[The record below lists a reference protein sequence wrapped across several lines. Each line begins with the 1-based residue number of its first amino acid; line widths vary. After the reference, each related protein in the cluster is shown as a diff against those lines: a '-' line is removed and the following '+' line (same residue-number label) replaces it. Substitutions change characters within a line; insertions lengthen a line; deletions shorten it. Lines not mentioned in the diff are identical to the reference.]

1 MYIEMRTI
9 KIGTIKIGTIKI
21 GTKGRVNKSN
31 KTLTKV
37 INTMATVITVIR
49 RRIIT
54 DTIMTGK

>member
-1 MYIEMRTI
+1 MYIEMR
-9 KIGTIKIGTIKI
+9 TIKIGTIKI